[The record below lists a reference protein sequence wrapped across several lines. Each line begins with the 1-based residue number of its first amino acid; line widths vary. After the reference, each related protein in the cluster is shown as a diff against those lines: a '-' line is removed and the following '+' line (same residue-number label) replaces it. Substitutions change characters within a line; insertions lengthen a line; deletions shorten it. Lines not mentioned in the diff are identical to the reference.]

1 MIRSS
6 LVAML
11 AICAVC
17 SFCGKDFVTLG
28 RHSWRCKEKINQEM
42 PVVHS
47 PVRISNTNDVKCYCG
62 KSCKGTRGLKMHQR
76 SCRVIH
82 GLNNE
87 LLTDLEQQSTEN
99 STTNTSTH
107 STCEET
113 DVMENIAS
121 DQNPGQC

>member
-1 MIRSS
+1 
-6 LVAML
+6 
-11 AICAVC
+11 
-17 SFCGKDFVTLG
+17 
-28 RHSWRCKEKINQEM
+28 
-42 PVVHS
+42 
-47 PVRISNTNDVKCYCG
+47 
-62 KSCKGTRGLKMHQR
+62 MHQR

-87 LLTDLEQQSTEN
+87 LLTDIEQQSTEN

-121 DQNPGQC
+121 DQNPV